1 MNILIVEDEAL
12 AAQKLA
18 RFIQQYNASF
28 NIVSVLDSIEDT
40 VHYLQNTSL
49 PDLIFLDIHLADG
62 NSFEIF
68 KKIEVK
74 TPIVFATAYDEY
86 ALSAFELNSVD
97 YILKPI
103 KQAQIN
109 RSLDKYFQLKES
121 FQPQRLDYSQL
132 AKMLQPQHYKARFMV
147 KYQNKIISLNTAEVA
162 CFFAEDGVTCILTFD
177 QEKFI
182 IDYTLDD
189 LEGMLNPS
197 DFFRANRKYILAIQ
211 MITEVHPYFKGRL
224 KVITTPPLA
233 DEVIIS
239 NQRANN
245 FKAWLG
251 K

>member
-1 MNILIVEDEAL
+1 MNILIVEDETL

-28 NIVSVLDSIEDT
+28 QIVNVLDSVEDT
-40 VHYLQNTSL
+40 VQYLQSEHL

-74 TPIVFATAYDEY
+74 IPIIFATAYDEY

-103 KQAQIN
+103 KQEQIN

-121 FQPQRLDYSQL
+121 FQPQRIDYSQL
-132 AKMLQPQHYKARFMV
+132 AKMLRPQHHKTRFMV
-147 KYQNKIISLNTAEVA
+147 KYQNKIISLNTTEIA
-162 CFFAEDGVTCILTFD
+162 CFFAEDGVTCILTFS
-177 QEKFI
+177 QEKFV

-189 LEGMLNPS
+189 LVDMLNPT
-197 DFFRANRKYILAIQ
+197 DFFRVNRKYILSIH
-211 MITEVHPYFKGRL
+211 MISEVHPYFKGRL
-224 KVITTPPLA
+224 KVMTTPSLT

-245 FKAWLG
+245 FKEWLG